1 MPQTISF
8 ETGLRRFFR
17 IILLYGLP
25 GVSPVSASRLTVS

>member
-17 IILLYGLP
+17 IILIYGLP
-25 GVSPVSASRLTVS
+25 GVSPMSAPRLTVS